1 MNANITKIFLNGFHR
16 VMFNRMAPR
25 ITCIA
30 SFEHLHSYIH
40 RSSQESVQRLRFVVY
55 VTDVYPYPPRSV
67 HWRGTILQVSSSA
80 NQSWVIGVN
89 FVFTNPHRT
98 DNITTTKQSTK
109 NHGHILWDIY
119 VWHSLRRHFQT
130 RIIVFWFK
138 FHRKL
143 ISRDPINYMPAL
155 SLIMAWHRTGDKPSS
170 EPMMA

>member
-1 MNANITKIFLNGFHR
+1 MNANITKIFINGFHR

-40 RSSQESVQRLRFVVY
+40 RSSQEGVQRLRFVVY

-67 HWRGTILQVSSSA
+67 HWRGTILQVSASA

-109 NHGHILWDIY
+109 KPRWYLMGYIRMAFASQAFSNANYRILI
-119 VWHSLRRHFQT
+119 Q
-130 RIIVFWFK
+130 
-138 FHRKL
+138 
-143 ISRDPINYMPAL
+143 ISPKVDF
-155 SLIMAWHRTGDKPSS
+155 
-170 EPMMA
+170 